1 MSGVTVAGHA
11 KLNLFLRI
19 LAREDDGFHS
29 VETLFCLLDLSDR
42 LVAERRE
49 QRGVT
54 IEVTG
59 ADAGPAADNLAL
71 RAAQLVLAAT
81 GARFGVHLSLDKRI
95 PLRAGLGG
103 GSSDAAAALQAVN
116 RLAGD
121 AVPRHELLQFAARLA
136 ATSPSC

>member
-1 MSGVTVAGHA
+1 MSGVTVACHA

-81 GARFGVHLSLDKRI
+81 GERFGSI
-95 PLRAGLGG
+95 
-103 GSSDAAAALQAVN
+103 
-116 RLAGD
+116 
-121 AVPRHELLQFAARLA
+121 
-136 ATSPSC
+136 SPSTNASPSARVSAAGRATPPRRCRR